1 MIVYYVE
8 VQTRGVK
15 NKQYVKTIHNNY
27 PLLGSWEEAEPFSKE
42 CALKIKSILEQE
54 LTCGKAVVTV
64 LWKEDERKS

>member
-1 MIVYYVE
+1 M
-8 VQTRGVK
+8 
-15 NKQYVKTIHNNY
+15 KTIHNNY

>member
-1 MIVYYVE
+1 MYYVE

-15 NKQYVKTIHNNY
+15 NKQYVKAVYNNY

-42 CALKIKSILEQE
+42 CALKIKEILERE

-64 LWKEDERKS
+64 LWKDDERRL

>member
-1 MIVYYVE
+1 MIMYYVE